1 VLDLAPGKLATFRP
15 RPSMVFIFLTL
26 VGNRDNVDTAVFSD
40 NYRNKETLMF
50 TLSTLSSYLYTIN
63 ITPTLIAYLIIAAIV
78 GLVAEFII
86 GWRLPFGII
95 GAIIAAL
102 VGIWLLTN
110 VIQLN
115 ISGDPV
121 IYGVPIFKALIGA
134 ILLVALWHLLT
145 FSSWRRRRRYYRRYD
160 RY

>member
-1 VLDLAPGKLATFRP
+1 MLSILPVIILAT
-15 RPSMVFIFLTL
+15 
-26 VGNRDNVDTAVFSD
+26 
-40 NYRNKETLMF
+40 
-50 TLSTLSSYLYTIN
+50 TIN
-63 ITPTLIAYLIIAAIV
+63 ITTSLIIYLVVAAIV

-86 GWRLPFGII
+86 GWRLPFGFI

-110 VIQLN
+110 VVQLN

-121 IYGVPIFKALIGA
+121 VYGVPIIKALLGA
-134 ILLVALWHLLT
+134 IILVALWHLLT
-145 FSSWRRRRRYYRRYD
+145 SRAWRPRRRYSRRYRNRD

>member
-1 VLDLAPGKLATFRP
+1 MFSSIPAIIGAT
-15 RPSMVFIFLTL
+15 
-26 VGNRDNVDTAVFSD
+26 
-40 NYRNKETLMF
+40 
-50 TLSTLSSYLYTIN
+50 TIN
-63 ITPTLIAYLIIAAIV
+63 ITTGLIVYLVVAAIV
-78 GLVAEFII
+78 GLIAETIV

-110 VIQLN
+110 VVQLN

-121 IYGVPIFKALIGA
+121 IYGVPIIKALLGA
-134 ILLVALWHLLT
+134 IILVALWHLLT
-145 FSSWRRRRRYYRRYD
+145 YGAWRRRRRYYRRYRD

>member
-1 VLDLAPGKLATFRP
+1 
-15 RPSMVFIFLTL
+15 M
-26 VGNRDNVDTAVFSD
+26 
-40 NYRNKETLMF
+40 E

-63 ITPTLIAYLIIAAIV
+63 ITPQLIAYLIIAAIV

-86 GWRLPFGII
+86 GWRLPFGFI

-121 IYGVPIFKALIGA
+121 IYGVPIIKALIGA

-145 FSSWRRRRRYYRRYD
+145 FGAWRRRRRYYRRY